1 VADVEPVEVPDR
13 EHGAVE
19 RLLESPTASHD
30 AQPLDSQ
37 PREISPVKT
46 LWRHYAARF
55 ARAFFAALLILTLL
69 VIAVDTLLELDE
81 IPEEERTLAAAA
93 VRVGL
98 RTLAQYL
105 AYLVPAASFA
115 AAFSCVAQG
124 ARARE
129 IVALKAGGVNPLLAL
144 LPVFAGAL
152 VVGLGLG
159 LVQESA
165 GVRAAAVLAERTGVM
180 RGALMRSGVIWYHA
194 GRVVYSAREADAE
207 GERVRDIHVFERD
220 ERGRLLRHVQAVRAE
235 RLSPQR
241 WSFEQAVVRSFDP
254 ADPSAPPRFER
265 AAEITLELAAD
276 RTPRL
281 HPAELAALPL
291 RTLSEYVS
299 AVMEMGGSPGPARM
313 VLHERATAPAL
324 ALLLAA
330 IAVPLALGIER
341 SGGLAFPAFQGV
353 LLVAAFL
360 FVRGAG
366 GVLAQSGGP
375 LAVWLPWGTLA
386 AFFAFASVQLARS
399 PR

>member
-1 VADVEPVEVPDR
+1 M
-13 EHGAVE
+13 
-19 RLLESPTASHD
+19 
-30 AQPLDSQ
+30 
-37 PREISPVKT
+37 KT

-55 ARAFFAALLILTLL
+55 ARAFAASLLILTLL

-81 IPEEERTLAAAA
+81 IPEEQRTLAAAA
-93 VRVGL
+93 ARVGL

-115 AAFSCVAQG
+115 AAFACVAQG

-152 VVGLGLG
+152 AAGLLLA

-165 GVRAAAVLAERTGVM
+165 GVRAAAVLAERTGAM

-220 ERGRLLRHVQAVRAE
+220 PRGRLLRHVEAARAE

-254 ADPSAPPRFER
+254 ADPVAPPRFER
-265 AAEITLELAAD
+265 ADQITLELAAD

-281 HPAELAALPL
+281 HPDELAALPL
-291 RTLSEYVS
+291 PTLAEYVGS
-299 AVMEMGGSPGPARM
+299 VLELGGSPGPARL

-330 IAVPLALGIER
+330 IAVPLALSIER

-366 GVLAQSGGP
+366 AALAPTGGP

-386 AFFAFASVQLARS
+386 LFLVFAGVQLVRS

>member
-1 VADVEPVEVPDR
+1 M
-13 EHGAVE
+13 
-19 RLLESPTASHD
+19 
-30 AQPLDSQ
+30 
-37 PREISPVKT
+37 KT